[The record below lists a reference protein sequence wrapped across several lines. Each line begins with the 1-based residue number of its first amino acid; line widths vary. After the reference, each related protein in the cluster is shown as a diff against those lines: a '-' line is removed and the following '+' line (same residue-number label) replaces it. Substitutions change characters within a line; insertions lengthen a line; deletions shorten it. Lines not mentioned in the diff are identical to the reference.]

1 MQDVMELRWND
12 GPKRAKASKIPDH
25 VWVRYK
31 EEIREKYGSM
41 TVEELAASIKC
52 THGFE
57 ATYVSPPRSVVPIEL
72 TYLGFASTRPAWNS
86 GASRSTRR
94 R

>member
-1 MQDVMELRWND
+1 MPDVMELRWND

-31 EEIREKYGSM
+31 EEIRELYGSM
-41 TVEELAASIKC
+41 TVEELAASIKR

-57 ATYVSPPRSVVPIEL
+57 ATYVSSQDHSHPL
-72 TYLGFASTRPAWNS
+72 D
-86 GASRSTRR
+86 
-94 R
+94 